1 MRWSVCHFNH
11 LPKWLQDNEYLI
23 TGHRPPLRSFR
34 ACFWSIFRQH
44 TETINIWT
52 HMLGCFLFLCLWI
65 YFHFVYETLF
75 TWLDKLVFGAFFMGA
90 ILCLGFSFAYHM
102 LSCHSP
108 QVGKLFSKLDY
119 CGIALLIT
127 GSFIPWLYYGFY
139 CETELRLWYTGVV
152 TVLCGLTILVSL
164 WDNFS
169 EPHLRPLRAG
179 VFALFGLSGIF
190 PGFHWLAKQNWFS
203 DVSLRISFGCLVLMG
218 VLYLTGALLYACRV
232 PERFFPGKCDIW
244 FHSHQLFHIL
254 VIAAAIVHYRG
265 ISELALHRFNTLQT
279 CMIPTKDMP

>member
-1 MRWSVCHFNH
+1 M
-11 LPKWLQDNEYLI
+11 
-23 TGHRPPLRSFR
+23 
-34 ACFWSIFRQH
+34 
-44 TETINIWT
+44 
-52 HMLGCFLFLCLWI
+52 
-65 YFHFVYETLF
+65 
-75 TWLDKLVFGAFFMGA
+75 
-90 ILCLGFSFAYHM
+90 
-102 LSCHSP
+102 
-108 QVGKLFSKLDY
+108 
-119 CGIALLIT
+119 
-127 GSFIPWLYYGFY
+127 
-139 CETELRLWYTGVV
+139 
-152 TVLCGLTILVSL
+152 VSL
-164 WDNFS
+164 WDKFS

-279 CMIPTKDMP
+279 CMVPTKDMSWVTCMLDLRVQRCISFSFTLSTLNNLYNLFISNRSSTPLFISNSFHLKLSSNNSAYDTSLNLFS